1 MIRFGILGCGAHGE
15 RYLRHLKAG
24 DVPGAVPVALWR
36 RDRGAAQVLAARYG
50 VQAHPAWRD
59 LIEDPAVDAVI
70 VATPPGLHP
79 EPILAAARIGKP
91 VLAEK
96 PLAANLAQAL
106 ALAAALPDDARVM
119 VAHTLRFS
127 PALITA
133 HKRLPE
139 LGEVYRIRVAQ
150 RLEPSTIAWQRNA
163 ELAGGGSVTLTG
175 VHGFDLVRWF
185 TGATPTQVDA
195 RLRRLLGH
203 PMENLFDACF
213 EYADRPLLAAC
224 EVSKFSASRSALLE
238 LVGTQGQCW
247 VDYLGGRVE
256 WLSGRDRHTV
266 AELGDRPTLPPTLSA
281 FCRWLEGDGANP
293 VPVAEGVEA
302 LRMADAVY
310 RSAALGRPVPV
321 TLD

>member
-133 HKRLPE
+133 HELLPE
-139 LGEVYRIRVAQ
+139 LGDVHRIRVASPRAVVLLTGCLADAVARGMVPFEPVDAVDVFRAPRRGEGEALFFRRAGDAVAVEHTDGFAFVQADQQPLVAGDRPGAFGIGLRVDADLEVDRVAGLEQLVRIVAGVAQ
-150 RLEPSTIAWQRNA
+150 RLPA
-163 ELAGGGSVTLTG
+163 
-175 VHGFDLVRWF
+175 VHPPGDVEILV
-185 TGATPTQVDA
+185 V
-195 RLRRLLGH
+195 
-203 PMENLFDACF
+203 
-213 EYADRPLLAAC
+213 RPHGEGAAC
-224 EVSKFSASRSALLE
+224 AEGRE
-238 LVGTQGQCW
+238 LVG
-247 VDYLGGRVE
+247 VPPLGKVAVR
-256 WLSGRDRHTV
+256 LDR
-266 AELGDRPTLPPTLSA
+266 G
-281 FCRWLEGDGANP
+281 GG
-293 VPVAEGVEA
+293 
-302 LRMADAVY
+302 
-310 RSAALGRPVPV
+310 
-321 TLD
+321 